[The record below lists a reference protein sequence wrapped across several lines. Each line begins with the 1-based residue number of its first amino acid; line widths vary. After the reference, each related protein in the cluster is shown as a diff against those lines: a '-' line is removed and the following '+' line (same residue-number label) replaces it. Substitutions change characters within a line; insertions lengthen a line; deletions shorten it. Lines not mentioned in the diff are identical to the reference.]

1 MAAQAVEYSTFT
13 FTITEGTAVNDA
25 VIGTVGGAIIGT
37 HLTRVGSRG
46 NQHDYHLIVT
56 HDTVGTNALEY
67 SVRQATVTNG
77 SAFTADT
84 AFRTNAGAA
93 QASAVVAHSKNSGS
107 VTYDIIVV
115 HLNA

>member
-13 FTITEGTAVNDA
+13 FSITEGTSVDDA

-37 HLTRVGSRG
+37 HLTRVGTRG
-46 NQHDYHLIVT
+46 NVHDYQLIVT

-67 SVRQATVTNG
+67 SVRQATIAQGASFV
-77 SAFTADT
+77 ADT

-93 QASAVVAHSKNSGS
+93 QASAVVAHSKRGNST
-107 VTYDIIVV
+107 TYDIIVV

>member
-1 MAAQAVEYSTFT
+1 MATQAVEYSTFT
-13 FTITEGTAVNDA
+13 FDITEGTNVDDA

-37 HLTRVGSRG
+37 HLTRTKSKGSTHSY
-46 NQHDYHLIVT
+46 QLIVT

-67 SVRQATVTNG
+67 SVRQASLVNG
-77 SAFTADT
+77 AAFVADT

-93 QASAVVAHSKNSGS
+93 QASAVIRHTSKSETT
-107 VTYDIIVV
+107 TYDIILV

>member
-1 MAAQAVEYSTFT
+1 MATQAVEYSTFT
-13 FTITEGTAVNDA
+13 FDIVEGVAVNDA

-37 HLTRVGSRG
+37 HLTRTKSKGTTHSY
-46 NQHDYHLIVT
+46 QLIVV

-67 SVRQATVTNG
+67 SVRQASITNG
-77 SAFTADT
+77 DAFVADT

-93 QASAVVAHSKNSGS
+93 QASAVVAHTRKGETT
-107 VTYDIIVV
+107 TYDIIVV